1 MGLTNQTYSEYKMGD
16 NVDPSER
23 KKYTIEELI
32 KLVGQ
37 FEQIQVKIN
46 ELAVQA
52 RKYNKSIK
60 DENLEIVKNQIEDM
74 IEKRQKVF
82 STKILRHTIIS
93 GVHL

>member
-1 MGLTNQTYSEYKMGD
+1 MGD

-37 FEQIQVKIN
+37 FEQIQEKIN

-52 RKYNKSIK
+52 KKYNKSIK
-60 DENLEIVKNQIEDM
+60 DENLEIVKKQIEDM